1 MTTTIPQRKLTYSD
15 VLRNRNFALLWIGQ
29 SVSIVGDV
37 VYFLAINWYILEK
50 TGSALQIGG
59 NVIFTVISSMIFSSV
74 AGVVADR
81 WDRRR
86 IMIFSDLIRGFIL
99 ILLLSSILS
108 GIFNLW
114 LVYFITFA
122 LTAVSSFFSPAYQSL
137 IPNLLKKDELMIG
150 RSLNVS
156 SSNLL
161 RATATAFSGVMIA
174 FTGTQTAILINAIS
188 FFFSAALL
196 TFIKPPQSLQETK
209 TNKLTFVAF
218 LQDTA
223 SGWMYIRSI
232 PVLIS
237 LFILYAFGD
246 FGAAFT
252 WPVHA
257 VFAEKVLGGG
267 SELYGYLSTASLLG
281 GFAGGYFIGRYSKWF
296 TQRPGQS
303 FAVAS
308 FLWGCL
314 SIAFSQ
320 STSIPIALGLRFAI
334 GWSLSMIHVP
344 ISALLDA
351 TASDEFRG
359 RVWATIGIGSM
370 VSGSIAT
377 FLSGIIADQFSPRL
391 SYLIAGLI
399 LILASLLAVLLK
411 PIRFAQIIK
420 EE

>member
-29 SVSIVGDV
+29 SVSLIGDV

-81 WDRRR
+81 WDRRW

-99 ILLLSSILS
+99 ILFLSSILS

-114 LVYFITFA
+114 LIYFITFA

-137 IPNLLKKDELMIG
+137 IPNLLQKDELMIG

-174 FTGTQTAILINAIS
+174 FTGTQTAILINTVS
-188 FFFSAALL
+188 FFFSATLL
-196 TFIKPPQSLQETK
+196 AFIKPSQSIQGTK
-209 TNKLTFVAF
+209 TNKLTFAAF

-237 LFILYAFGD
+237 LFILFASTD

-257 VFAEKVLGGG
+257 LFAEKVLGGG
-267 SELYGYLSTASLLG
+267 AELYGYLSTASLLG
-281 GFAGGYFIGRYSKWF
+281 GFAGGYFIGRYNKWF
-296 TQRPGQS
+296 NQRPGQS
-303 FAVAS
+303 FALAA

-314 SIAFSQ
+314 SSFWCK
-320 STSIPIALGLRFAI
+320 RNVAI
-334 GWSLSMIHVP
+334 DNKQPLW
-344 ISALLDA
+344 
-351 TASDEFRG
+351 
-359 RVWATIGIGSM
+359 
-370 VSGSIAT
+370 
-377 FLSGIIADQFSPRL
+377 
-391 SYLIAGLI
+391 
-399 LILASLLAVLLK
+399 
-411 PIRFAQIIK
+411 
-420 EE
+420 